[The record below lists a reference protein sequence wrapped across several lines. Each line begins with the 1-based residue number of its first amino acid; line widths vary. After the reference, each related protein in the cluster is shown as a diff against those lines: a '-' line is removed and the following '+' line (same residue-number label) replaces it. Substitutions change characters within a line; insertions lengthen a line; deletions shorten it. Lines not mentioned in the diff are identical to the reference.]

1 MLCFH
6 THEHTHTQTHTHTHT
21 HIYMHRS
28 HRDHCVPPLLVT
40 TSRGQQRHFTLSLS
54 LSLSLSARLCS
65 VCMKNVWLGEL
76 GRARLEKKRREIEG
90 ARDTK
95 TPWLLHYQAV
105 KDGRPERHTCTFTAC
120 VCVCGRRDIKSLV
133 ISPLCKCV
141 SVPPVFKCTLCTCV
155 SLYVCVLSHAAVGL
169 LFYKCI

>member
-1 MLCFH
+1 M
-6 THEHTHTQTHTHTHT
+6 Q
-21 HIYMHRS
+21 RS
-28 HRDHCVPPLLVT
+28 HRDHCVPPLLLRPPGG
-40 TSRGQQRHFTLSLS
+40 SRDMSHSPS
-54 LSLSLSARLCS
+54 HPLSLSLSARLCS

-76 GRARLEKKRREIEG
+76 GRARLERKRREIEG

-105 KDGRPERHTCTFTAC
+105 KDGRPERHTCTFTVC
-120 VCVCGRRDIKSLV
+120 VCVCGRRDIKSFV

-141 SVPPVFKCTLCTCV
+141 SAPPVFKCILCTCV

-169 LFYKCI
+169 LFSKCI